1 MVPTHILYVGEWVGY
16 GVCKIHKTNST
27 RIFIDDK
34 YWKTSTDHDE
44 VIKWK
49 HSPRYLPFV
58 RGIHRS
64 LVNSPHKGQWRGALM
79 FSLIC
84 AWINGWINNR
94 EASDLR
100 RHRAPYN
107 VTAILFAIGHSTCM
121 KHHDPTPI
129 PHIPSCKMSMVW
141 ILTLDV
147 LIVYET
153 CVFAFHILPQ
163 WNNSCSW
170 YVSSR
175 NVRFGYHA
183 LSKPRR

>member
-1 MVPTHILYVGEWVGY
+1 MEVHCVTCPLCGEFTGHRWIPLT
-16 GVCKIHKTNST
+16 KAS
-27 RIFIDDK
+27 DAEL
-34 YWKTSTDHDE
+34 W
-44 VIKWK
+44 
-49 HSPRYLPFV
+49 YL
-58 RGIHRS
+58 
-64 LVNSPHKGQWRGALM
+64 LWY
-79 FSLIC
+79 

-107 VTAILFAIGHSTCM
+107 VTAILWSMFAIGHSTCL

-147 LIVYET
+147 LIVCET

-175 NVRFGYHA
+175 NVRFEYHA
-183 LSKPRR
+183 LSKPKR